1 VDAEIRNAQ
10 GEKLDYCF
18 HAAAGESPF
27 TVIIGHGVTANK
39 DRPFVVAL
47 ANGLAMAGVPAL
59 RFSFSGNGD
68 SEGRFEDCCITK
80 EVEDLGA
87 VIDAVHGQG
96 RRIAY
101 IGHSMGGAVGVKR
114 AVIDERIEVLVSL
127 AGMVH
132 TKKFAEVEFGEET
145 PGEGCM
151 WGKEDCPLSQSFV
164 DDMNSIDT
172 VLNLG
177 SEVKVPWL
185 LVHGTADDVVPI
197 EESRAIYELANEPRE
212 LVEIHNCDH
221 VFDPET
227 DADSLPLMV
236 QSVSAWLMPKTMPN
250 IAFPN
255 SSAASEG

>member
-1 VDAEIRNAQ
+1 MDAEIRNAQ
-10 GEKLDYCF
+10 GENLDYCF

-39 DRPFVVAL
+39 DRPFVAAL
-47 ANGLAMAGVPAL
+47 ANGLAMAGVPSL
-59 RFSFSGNGD
+59 RFSFSGNGA

-80 EVEDLGA
+80 EMEDLGA

-114 AVIDERIEVLVSL
+114 AVIDERIEALVSL

-164 DDMNSIDT
+164 DDMNSIDS

-236 QSVSAWLMPKTMPN
+236 QAVSAWLMPKTMPN
-250 IAFPN
+250 IVFPK
-255 SSAASEG
+255 SSASSDG

>member
-1 VDAEIRNAQ
+1 MDAEIRNAQ

-47 ANGLAMAGVPAL
+47 ATGLAMAGVPSL
-59 RFSFSGNGD
+59 RFSFSGNGA
-68 SEGRFEDCCITK
+68 SEGRFEDSCITK

-87 VIDAVHGQG
+87 VIDVVHGQG
-96 RRIAY
+96 RRIVY

-114 AVIDERIEVLVSL
+114 TAADPRIEFLVSL

-145 PGEGCM
+145 PGEGYM
-151 WGKEDCPLSQSFV
+151 WGKEECPLSQTFV
-164 DDMNSIDT
+164 DDMNSIDS
-172 VLNLG
+172 VLDLG
-177 SEVKVPWL
+177 SQVKVPWF
-185 LVHGTADDVVPI
+185 LVHGIVDDVVPI
-197 EESRAIYELANEPRE
+197 EESREIFSLANDPKD
-212 LVEIHNCDH
+212 LLEIKDCDH

-227 DADSLPLMV
+227 DPDSLPTMV
-236 QSVSAWLMPKTMPN
+236 SAVSAWLMPRTMPDIVIPDSLSPQN
-250 IAFPN
+250 
-255 SSAASEG
+255 